1 MVDTLL
7 RDLNPAQREAVV
19 HPGGPLLI
27 LAGAGSG
34 KTRTLTYRVAYLIEA
49 QRVLPERIFA
59 VTFTNKAAGELRERV
74 LRLVQ
79 SDRPPWVSTFHSAC
93 ARILRQDI
101 ALLGYARD
109 FVIYDDQDQQRLLRD
124 CLQEL
129 DVANDVLSPQSA
141 AAWIDALKNRGVE
154 EADFVPRSPREE
166 LVQRVYELYQRK
178 LRRAQALDFGDLLLL
193 VWRLFREFP
202 EARQRWSERFDHLLV
217 DEYQDTNVVQYRLV
231 TALLGPHRNL
241 CVVGDEDQSIY
252 RWRGAEIRNIL
263 DFEKDFPDARII
275 RLEENYRSTGRIL
288 RAASAVV
295 AHNLQRKGKT
305 LWTRNP
311 EGEKIAVAEFAD
323 DSKEARWVVEEIER
337 LLRAGRRASEVAI
350 FYRVNAH
357 SRPFEEALVRARLPH
372 VVIGGLRFF
381 ARAEVKDI
389 LAYLRLL
396 VNPADSVA
404 AKRIVN
410 VPPRGI
416 GALTLAR
423 IETLEE
429 EAGGFYPACKLA
441 VERGILKSPAADK
454 VAAFVRLIE
463 HFRSMRDEVSY
474 PELAA
479 RVIEQT
485 GYGPM
490 LRDSGDPQAEER
502 LANLEELLRALE
514 EHAGEAQS
522 LAEFLE
528 QAALVT
534 DLDRYESGSERI
546 TLMTLHAAKGLEFPI
561 VFLVAMEEGVF
572 PHVRSQRDEEE
583 LEEERRLCYVGMTRA
598 RERLYLTYAR
608 ERRVFG
614 SVQNNEPSRFI
625 AEIPSELVEWIGGRS
640 SAWKSARAALGQER
654 WPSVEQRADEGTR
667 VVYEDGLR
675 IGARVRHQSFGVG
688 TVVAIEGRGEQQKVT
703 VMFPR
708 VGRKKL
714 VAKFAGLEP
723 A

>member
-1 MVDTLL
+1 MVEDLL
-7 RDLNPAQREAVV
+7 ASLNPPQREAVL

-34 KTRTLTYRVAYLIEA
+34 KTRTLTYRVAYLIQA
-49 QRVLPERIFA
+49 QRVEPERIFA
-59 VTFTNKAAGELRERV
+59 VTFTNKAAGELRQRVVHMVASER
-74 LRLVQ
+74 
-79 SDRPPWVSTFHSAC
+79 SPWVATFHSAC
-93 ARILRQDI
+93 ARILRQEI
-101 ALLGYARD
+101 PHLGYSRD

-124 CLQEL
+124 CLQE
-129 DVANDVLSPQSA
+129 ANIATEVLSPQSA
-141 AAWIDALKNRGVE
+141 AAWIDTLKNRGI
-154 EADFVPRSPREE
+154 EAESFAPQSPREE
-166 LVQRVYELYQRK
+166 LLQRVYSLYQRR
-178 LRRAQALDFGDLLLL
+178 LEQAHALDFGDLLLL
-193 VWRLFREFP
+193 AWRLFRDFP
-202 EARQRWSERFDHLLV
+202 EVRQRWSDRFDHLLV
-217 DEYQDTNVVQYRLV
+217 DEYQDTNLVQYRLV

-275 RLEENYRSTGRIL
+275 RLEENYRSTGTIL

-295 AHNLQRKGKT
+295 AHNRQRKGKV

-311 EGEKIAVAEFAD
+311 EGEKVVVGEFAD
-323 DSKEARWVVEEIER
+323 DGQEARWVADEIQR
-337 LLRAGRRASEVAI
+337 LLTEGRCASDFAI

-381 ARAEVKDI
+381 ARTEVKDI

-396 VNPADSVA
+396 VNPADDVA

-416 GALTLAR
+416 GGLTIAR
-423 IETLEE
+423 IEGLQA
-429 EAGGFYPACKLA
+429 EAGGFFPACRLA
-441 VERGILKSPAADK
+441 LQRGVLKNPAAEK
-454 VAAFVRLIE
+454 VGQFVRMID
-463 HFRSMRDEVSY
+463 HFRAMMDEVSY

-479 RVIEQT
+479 RIIEQT

-514 EHAGEAQS
+514 EHAGEAES

-572 PHVRSQRDEEE
+572 PHVRSHREEDGI
-583 LEEERRLCYVGMTRA
+583 EEERRLCYVGMTRA
-598 RERLYLTYAR
+598 RERLYLTFAR
-608 ERRVFG
+608 QRRLFG
-614 SVQNNEPSRFI
+614 SVQNNERSRFLD
-625 AEIPSELVEWIGGRS
+625 EIPQDLVRWVGDPAF
-640 SAWKSARAALGQER
+640 AWASARSALRRSAPALSEV
-654 WPSVEQRADEGTR
+654 SEEGPR
-667 VVYEDGLR
+667 IVYDDGLR
-675 IGARVRHQSFGVG
+675 VGARVRHQSFGVG
-688 TVVAIEGRGEQQKVT
+688 TVVQVEGRGDQQKVT
-703 VMFPR
+703 VLFAR
-708 VGRKKL
+708 AGRKKL
-714 VAKFAGLEP
+714 MVKFAGLEP